1 VRHATIDRS
10 DEFTNASMRRVD
22 GRAAISFAAVVARV
36 LVSLRPMTMTVAG
49 AASRALFRIAQLNA
63 GRAPL
68 RVRYF
73 GSPTTGVV

>member
-1 VRHATIDRS
+1 
-10 DEFTNASMRRVD
+10 
-22 GRAAISFAAVVARV
+22 